1 MQLSTKYIGRLV
13 SSNKGTRFIALPLL
27 LVTMMVLAGCSIGSY
42 PLDFFQEM
50 HYGQNY
56 RVQEEPRLDR
66 PASATVFEKNAFGA
80 NGYFVVSK
88 SYENLSFAEIVN
100 VESPVIYDRTTKEHA
115 QNVYRINC
123 AGCHGVDGTGLN
135 PSGGQSIPNLL
146 FGTVVQYPVRFVD
159 DPDTEADERDAIAVS
174 RTIGELYWL
183 ISCGTESLWAPH
195 DKALV
200 SHGNTPSHCVTGVE
214 PNSHPNEE
222 KPRGNMPAFSKF
234 LSEEDR
240 WLLAHLI
247 QDMKDWR
254 LSTMPKAIVA
264 STDSSTSTDGHGTSA
279 GEAAGHS
286 IVLSGADDF
295 KFSPDSLTALSG
307 DVDVTFTNTGFLDH
321 SFVIEGEDFRLL
333 PATQGGTEE
342 ASVTLA
348 AGSYTFFCDIP
359 GHREAGM
366 VGQLKVE

>member
-1 MQLSTKYIGRLV
+1 MQLSTKYIGRSV
-13 SSNKGTRFIALPLL
+13 SSIKGARLFALPLL
-27 LVTMMVLAGCSIGSY
+27 LVTMIVLAGCSIGSY

-66 PASATVFEKNAFGA
+66 PASATAFEQAGGA
-80 NGYFVVSK
+80 NGYFVVNK
-88 SYENLSFAEIVN
+88 SYENWSFAEIVN
-100 VESPVIYDRTTKEHA
+100 VESPVSYDASGKEHA
-115 QNVYRINC
+115 RNLYRINC

-135 PSGGQSIPNLL
+135 PDGGQSIPNLL
-146 FGTVVQYPVRFVD
+146 FSTVVQYPVRFVD
-159 DPDTEADERDAIAVS
+159 DPDTETDERDSIAVA

-195 DKALV
+195 DKSLV
-200 SHGNTPSHCVTGVE
+200 SHGNTPSHCETGVQ

-247 QDMKDWR
+247 EEMKQWR
-254 LSTMPKAIVA
+254 LSTTPKAAPV
-264 STDSSTSTDGHGTSA
+264 DSSVSSDGHGTGGS
-279 GEAAGHS
+279 AGHS

-295 KFSPDSLTALSG
+295 KFSPSSLTALAG
-307 DVDVTFTNTGFLDH
+307 DIDVSFSNTGFLDH

-342 ASVTLA
+342 AHITLA

-366 VGQLKVE
+366 AGELKVE